1 MSWKLETTDQ
11 NLPSTVKMANFW
23 QLMLLFWMWIP
34 PGLSSTMSFIGSP
47 KQCETAHF
55 VPGYNLGGEGYDIVT
70 MERKGAYVIDTETW
84 DLGNGTCKMYR
95 NRYQNGEN
103 QKVPVSVVDW
113 RNLPKCSMKVSS
125 MLYDSVESLV
135 NDSTSS
141 VSNDWKIGLEIPV
154 DPSVTVGVG
163 LGGSHSRASEFGMK
177 KSKSDRYEFVRQS
190 VNCNFYRYRLTT
202 SPPLSHDFLAAVN
215 SLPPYCPGKASPYRD
230 LIDTYGTH
238 YITQVYLGG
247 EIKATTS
254 FQTCKATMNGFT
266 ATDVSDCLTVEA
278 SASFANSASVKAMTK
293 HCEDKKKKLNSG
305 QSFSSEFNERFTEV
319 TGGDEM
325 EVALFG
331 GGSDPDVYK
340 NWLNSLKTIPDIVQ
354 YNLKPLHTI
363 LPDNHRAK
371 KGLKKEVEQYILK
384 NAVLKKCSE
393 SCQIGHR
400 SNKRDPCACVCNS
413 NKNVK
418 ANCCPGGK
426 GLATLKVYKLY
437 ARGLYGDTFGKTD
450 GSVEVKYGDQLKRT
464 KIISN
469 DDNPR
474 WPEKFDFGPI
484 VINMQNKLTFSVYDE
499 DTRWNS
505 DLLGKCSFDL
515 RKANVSDSCMF
526 NHGTFFF
533 SYSVE
538 CAPSLGGSR
547 CDEYISSPMD
557 PSLTKE
563 FYTRNGV
570 LLGNS
575 MKKFFKPTRQAG
587 LDQF

>member
-1 MSWKLETTDQ
+1 MSLH
-11 NLPSTVKMANFW
+11 LFFSG
-23 QLMLLFWMWIP
+23 LMLLFWMWIP

-570 LLGNS
+570 LLVNLYGNIS
-575 MKKFFKPTRQAG
+575 KAIMNIERSTKHSKT
-587 LDQF
+587 